1 MSPIFFGITR
11 SFWFGVVPALLVLA
25 DIAVALAQDGTVGPV
40 ADLIAT
46 ITGCSADTATAI
58 LRGVGALAALI
69 VAQQRSGSAR
79 PYTVRATKET
89 LQ

>member
-69 VAQQRSGSAR
+69 VAQQRAGSAR

-89 LQ
+89 MQ